1 MLVGLTGGIGSGKS
15 TALKMFGKL
24 GAATI
29 DADRIVEELY
39 RKDNVKVMLA
49 LHFGSEVVSHG
60 KVDRKALAK
69 KVFSGRKLLA
79 QLNALVHPLVADEII
94 KRAREIHGRN
104 RKKIIFV
111 EAALLIE
118 SGMEKNCDRIVVV
131 TCRRDEQVKRL
142 VKSGYSRKDA
152 LLRINSQMR
161 NQHRVSKADFVIY
174 NPGSIKELSSQVKRL
189 FAELSRKA
197 HIKKVSRK

>member
-1 MLVGLTGGIGSGKS
+1 
-15 TALKMFGKL
+15 
-24 GAATI
+24 
-29 DADRIVEELY
+29 
-39 RKDNVKVMLA
+39 
-49 LHFGSEVVSHG
+49 
-60 KVDRKALAK
+60 
-69 KVFSGRKLLA
+69 
-79 QLNALVHPLVADEII
+79 
-94 KRAREIHGRN
+94 
-104 RKKIIFV
+104 
-111 EAALLIE
+111 
-118 SGMEKNCDRIVVV
+118 MEKNCYRIVGV